1 MTKDLIDKLYVATK
15 ENSLFD
21 RYICNTH
28 IIPLINNL
36 PTEFDVKIIGKSVLD
51 KPIFSIQLGKGS
63 KKILVWSQ
71 MHGNESTTTKALFDL
86 LNTFSQKNDA
96 INHIL
101 ETCTILIIPILN
113 PDGADV
119 YTRENIN
126 KIDLNRD
133 AKALSQPESK
143 VLRFL
148 FDDFQPVFCYNLHGQ
163 RTIFSAGSTNNPAT
177 VSFLSPAQDEALT
190 LTANRKIAME
200 IIASINIHL
209 QTIIPNQ
216 VGIYDDTFNGNC
228 VGDTFQSLG
237 VPTILFE
244 AGHYKN
250 DYQRENTRKLIYDS
264 LIVSLDYIA
273 NNVIDGSNFNAY
285 LDIPKNQ
292 KLFYDIIIRNA
303 KIDRNITDIAI
314 QYQEVLSNKKIVFSP
329 KIEVIGNLSN
339 FFAHKELNAN
349 EQQVLTH
356 NSKPIFVGYENDFV
370 LINNE
375 NITLNLT

>member
-1 MTKDLIDKLYVATK
+1 MTKDLLDKLYVATK
-15 ENSLFD
+15 ENLLFG

-28 IIPLINNL
+28 ITPLINNL
-36 PTEFDVKIIGKSVLD
+36 PTEFGVKIIGKSVLD

-63 KKILVWSQ
+63 KKILLWSQ
-71 MHGNESTTTKALFDL
+71 MHGNESTTTKALFDV
-86 LNTFSQKNDA
+86 LNAFSQKNKS

-101 ETCTILIIPILN
+101 EACTIVIIPILN

-126 KIDLNRD
+126 NIDLNRD

-143 VLRFL
+143 VLRLL
-148 FDDFQPVFCYNLHGQ
+148 FDDFQPDFCYNLHGQ
-163 RTIFSAGSTNNPAT
+163 RTIFSAGTTNNPAA

-200 IIASINIHL
+200 IIASINKYL
-209 QTIIPNQ
+209 QTFIPNQ
-216 VGIYDDTFNGNC
+216 VGIYDDTYNHNC

-237 VPTILFE
+237 VPTMLFE
-244 AGHYKN
+244 AGHHKN
-250 DYQRENTRKLIYDS
+250 DYQRENTRKLIYES
-264 LIVSLDYIA
+264 LLVSLDYIA
-273 NNVIDGSNFNAY
+273 NNSIDGTNYNPY

-292 KLFYDIIIRNA
+292 KLFYDVIIRNA
-303 KIDRNITDIAI
+303 RVDENITDIAI

-329 KIEVIGNLSN
+329 RVEVFGDLSN
-339 FFAHKELNAN
+339 FFAHKELHAN

-370 LINNE
+370 RINNE

>member
-1 MTKDLIDKLYVATK
+1 MTKDLLDKLYVATK
-15 ENSLFD
+15 ENLLFG

-28 IIPLINNL
+28 ITPLINNL
-36 PTEFDVKIIGKSVLD
+36 PTEFGVKIIGKSVLD

-63 KKILVWSQ
+63 KNILIWSQ
-71 MHGNESTTTKALFDL
+71 MHGNESTTTKALFDV
-86 LNTFSQKNDA
+86 LNTFSQKNKS

-101 ETCTILIIPILN
+101 EACTIVIIPILN

-126 KIDLNRD
+126 NIDLNRD
-133 AKALSQPESK
+133 AKALTQPESK
-143 VLRFL
+143 VLRLL
-148 FDDFQPVFCYNLHGQ
+148 FDDFQPDFCYNLHGQ
-163 RTIFSAGSTNNPAT
+163 RTIFSAGTTNNPAA

-200 IIASINIHL
+200 IIASINKYL
-209 QTIIPNQ
+209 QTFIPNQ
-216 VGIYDDTFNGNC
+216 VGIYDDTYNHNC

-237 VPTILFE
+237 VPTMLFE
-244 AGHYKN
+244 AGHHKN
-250 DYQRENTRKLIYDS
+250 DYQRENTRKLIYES
-264 LIVSLDYIA
+264 LLVSLDYIV
-273 NNVIDGSNFNAY
+273 NNSIDGTNYNPY

-292 KLFYDIIIRNA
+292 KLFYDVIIRNA
-303 KIDRNITDIAI
+303 RVDENITDIAI

-329 KIEVIGNLSN
+329 RVEVFGDLSN
-339 FFAHKELNAN
+339 FFAHKELHAN

-370 LINNE
+370 RINNE